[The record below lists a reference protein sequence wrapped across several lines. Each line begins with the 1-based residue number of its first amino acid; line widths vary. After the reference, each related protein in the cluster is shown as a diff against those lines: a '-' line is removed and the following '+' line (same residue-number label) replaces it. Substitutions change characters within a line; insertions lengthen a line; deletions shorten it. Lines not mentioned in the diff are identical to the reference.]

1 MLNRIRQLL
10 LILCAISF
18 TPGIKAQVGGSYF
31 ADFELKEHGKLGL
44 TYSMAQD
51 AEGHLQMATIR
62 GVVVFDGAYSQLVGT
77 GAFIYKLEYVPD
89 LGRVYAGCS
98 GRIGYIQKNTY
109 GKYLF
114 TRIDLKVSDEEGFS
128 SVTHLGSDVYFMSP
142 GKLVKVSNDKVT
154 NTWGAPKDAAFTGL
168 FNLGGKVFVNVE
180 GSGLHSISSGNK
192 LEKHPVSDGALAEDI
207 VMFSF
212 ERGKTEVVLG
222 TSSSRLLIFNGAT
235 LTELTTEKGAYL
247 QTHMLWQGGK
257 ADNNQM
263 VLATK
268 TGGLMVVNMFNGA
281 VSEIFNT
288 GTGFPDN
295 QVSSMLVD
303 KHSGIW
309 VSHDQGLTRI
319 DRMVPVRNYSSYPGL
334 TSRVTAVAEAN
345 GTLYAGTSEGVFWLK
360 AAEAAEFENA
370 AKSSEAAAKINKIKQ
385 ESDGN
390 KAEGDETPLPQPV
403 PTPTQEPVKSEENKP
418 RPGTEQ
424 GGAGKKLKD
433 MWRKAKQRGSD
444 ILDGGTSS
452 PSANEKNLKPG
463 TGKLGAHHAVRSVF
477 RFASFDK
484 ASGFQY
490 VFAQIKGIEG
500 KTRKLVV
507 TPLGLVC
514 GTSAGLYL
522 YNQEGVKT
530 LFRGDVQDVVST
542 DGNLFFLS
550 SGSHLYAGNIRGDYT
565 EIPLRSGLKNLS
577 SLLLEKPQVLW
588 VGASNKAARLTFDEN
603 LSLKNIQ
610 EVSIPTEFI
619 DLVTVVRAGDN
630 ICFALS
636 SGLYDYDASGKAA
649 VQSKLAV
656 KAEADGFRY
665 IVNSST
671 GGLFIRSAEG
681 WKELRSGQEMSN
693 VYLMDVVRQVRYV
706 FQSPAGSLWIVG
718 GDGRIYLLKRN
729 IPGGETGSVM
739 QVFIRSVSGFAGN
752 AFDLSNL
759 HISHDEAEVEI
770 RWGCNVLLNT
780 DVTWYQYKIE
790 GAGRS
795 SWSPWTNQTSLKI
808 RLQPGSYTFVVR
820 ARDPLGNV
828 SPEKSIRF
836 TIEPPFWQ
844 TWWFYTFLVLLLA
857 GLIYMIF
864 RWRNRALLEKQKELE
879 RMVKLRTEQLQ
890 AEKEKAENLLLN
902 ILPAAVAEELQ
913 NTGKSSVRQH
923 DDSAVMFTDFC
934 DFTLNSKGVS
944 PQVLVHRL
952 DIYFQRFDQ
961 IVEKYGLEKIKT
973 IGDAYMCAAGVP
985 EPKKNSTLAVVM
997 AGLEML
1003 ETVKNEAC
1011 GWKIRLGI
1019 HQGSLVSGVV
1029 GKKKFAYDI
1038 WGDTVNIASRM
1049 ESSGAPM
1056 KINISE
1062 QVYHRIKDYFDCEVR
1077 GEVEAKSLG
1086 KTNMYFVNG
1095 LKSDWRQNGH
1105 PLVPS
1110 KQFLAL
1116 LN

>member
-1 MLNRIRQLL
+1 MLKQIRLLFLL
-10 LILCAISF
+10 LPATLLTISL
-18 TPGIKAQVGGSYF
+18 KAQVGGSYF
-31 ADFELKEHGKLGL
+31 ADFELKEHGRLGL

-51 AEGHLQMATIR
+51 AEGNLQMATLR
-62 GVVVFDGAYSQLVGT
+62 GVVVFDGAHSQLVGT

-89 LGRVYAGCS
+89 LGRVYAGCA
-98 GRIGYIQKNTY
+98 GRIGYIQKNNY
-109 GKYLF
+109 GKYFF
-114 TRIDLKVSDEEGFS
+114 TRIDLKVSEEEEFS
-128 SVTHLGSDVYFMSP
+128 AMTHQGSDVYFMGP
-142 GKLVKVSNDKVT
+142 GKLVRVNNDKIT
-154 NTWGAPKDAAFTGL
+154 GNWEAPKGASFSGL
-168 FNLGGKVFVNVE
+168 FSLAGKVFVNVE
-180 GSGLHSISSGNK
+180 GSGLHMVGSGNK
-192 LEKHPVSDGALAEDI
+192 LEKHPVSDGVLADDI
-207 VMFSF
+207 ILFAF
-212 ERGKTEVVLG
+212 ERGKTETVLG
-222 TSSSRLLIFNGAT
+222 TSSGRLFVFNGAT
-235 LTELTTEKGAYL
+235 LTELNIEKSAYI
-247 QTHMLWQGGK
+247 QTHSLWQGGK

-263 VLATK
+263 VLATR

-281 VSEIFNT
+281 VSELFNT

-334 TSRVTAVAEAN
+334 TSRVIAVAEAN

-360 AAEAAEFENA
+360 PAEAAEFENA
-370 AKSSEAAAKINKIKQ
+370 AKSSEAAAKTNKNNQ
-385 ESDGN
+385 ESSGN
-390 KAEGDETPLPQPV
+390 KDDVEQTPLPQPEV
-403 PTPTQEPVKSEENKP
+403 APAAEPSKTEEVKP
-418 RPGTEQ
+418 QQGTEQ

-433 MWRKAKQRGSD
+433 MWRRAKQRGSD
-444 ILDGGTSS
+444 IIDGGNKS
-452 PSANEKNLKPG
+452 PGTNEKKMKQG
-463 TGKLGAHHAVRSVF
+463 SGSLGMRSTATSVF
-477 RFASFDK
+477 KFASFDK

-490 VFAQIKGIEG
+490 IFSQIKGIEG
-500 KTRKLVV
+500 KTRKLLV
-507 TPLGLVC
+507 TPSGLLC
-514 GTSAGLYL
+514 ATSSGLYL
-522 YNQEGVKT
+522 YNQEGVVT
-530 LFRGDVQDVVST
+530 LFKGDIQDAVSN

-550 SGSHLYAGNIRGDYT
+550 GGRLYAGNVRGENT
-565 EIPLRSGLKNLS
+565 EIPLRSGLKNLY
-577 SLLLEKPQVLW
+577 SLLLEKNQVLW
-588 VGASNKAARLTFDEN
+588 VGASNKAARLTFGESLN
-603 LSLKNIQ
+603 LKNTE

-619 DLVTVVRAGDN
+619 DLVTVVKAGDN

-636 SGLYDYDASGKAA
+636 SGLYDYDAAGKTA
-649 VQSKLAV
+649 VPSKLAV
-656 KAEADGFRY
+656 KSGEEGFRY
-665 IVNSST
+665 TVNSST

-681 WKELRSGQEMSN
+681 WKELRSGQEMTN
-693 VYLMDVVRQVRYV
+693 VYLMDVVRQVRYA

-718 GDGRIYLLKRN
+718 GDSRIYLLKRN
-729 IPGGETGSVM
+729 LPGGEAVSSI
-739 QVFIRSVSGFAGN
+739 QVFIRSVNGFAGN
-752 AFDLSNL
+752 AFDLSDL
-759 HISHDEAEVEI
+759 RISHDEAEVEI

-780 DVTWYQYKIE
+780 DVTWYQYKID
-790 GAGRS
+790 GVGKS

-808 RLQPGSYTFVVR
+808 RLQPGTYNFVVR

-828 SPEKSIRF
+828 SAEKSIRF

-844 TWWFYTFLVLLLA
+844 TWWFYTLLA
-857 GLIYMIF
+857 ILLGIIIYFIF

-944 PQVLVHRL
+944 PQDLVHHL
-952 DIYFQRFDQ
+952 DVYFRKFDQ
-961 IVEKYGLEKIKT
+961 IVEKYSLEKIKT

-1003 ETVKNEAC
+1003 ETVKHEAY

-1019 HQGSLVSGVV
+1019 HHGSLVSGVV

-1062 QVYHRIKDYFDCEVR
+1062 QVYQHIKEYFDCEVR

-1095 LKSDWRQNGH
+1095 LKSEWRDNGN
-1105 PLVPS
+1105 PLLPN
-1110 KQFLAL
+1110 KQFLEL